1 MNKEEGRREIIYQMT
16 MTAARKMLENG
27 AISREEYEQF
37 DTIMRQ
43 KYAPVFG
50 TLYSNIDLRSCG

>member
-43 KYAPVFG
+43 KYEPVFG

>member
-1 MNKEEGRREIIYQMT
+1 MTKEEGRREIVYQMT

-27 AISREEYEQF
+27 LISREEYEQF

-43 KYAPVFG
+43 KYSPVFG
-50 TLYSNIDLRSCG
+50 VLFSKSDLL

>member
-27 AISREEYEQF
+27 DISREEYEQF

-43 KYAPVFG
+43 KYSPVFG
-50 TLYSNIDLRSCG
+50 VLFSKIDLL